1 MLPWLLALAGGA
13 ALLLLLGLF
22 LSSRAMNVRPQS
34 LEASRAWQEQYIDL
48 SWLEKVQKKDYLVSC
63 TDGYLLHV
71 HLLGGTSPSSK
82 MVILSHGYTDN
93 HIGSLKYARMYLQ
106 LGFDV
111 LVYDLRGHGEN
122 APDFCSYAV
131 REGRDLNALIRDTR
145 KRFPGIRFLGI
156 HGESLGGATSI
167 ASLREHPDIDFVV
180 DDCGFSEISS
190 ILKAGMRRLH
200 VPSCFFPV
208 ASLCARLR
216 YGLFFHEM
224 RPIDSLRSNTV
235 PILFIHGLADDFI
248 PPYHSEAM
256 ARANPARSELFLV
269 PGAPH
274 ARSIFTDPEGYA
286 RAVADFLKSLNI
298 PVEDHP

>member
-1 MLPWLLALAGGA
+1 M
-13 ALLLLLGLF
+13 
-22 LSSRAMNVRPQS
+22 
-34 LEASRAWQEQYIDL
+34 DL
-48 SWLEKVQKKDYLVSC
+48 SWLEGVRKEDYLVPC

-71 HLLGGTSPSSK
+71 HLLGGASPSSR

-93 HIGSLKYARMYLQ
+93 HIGSFKYARMYLQ

-122 APDFCSYAV
+122 SPDFCSYAV
-131 REGRDLNALIRDTR
+131 RESRDLNALIQDTR
-145 KRFPGIRFLGI
+145 RRNPGLRFLGI

-190 ILKAGMRRLH
+190 ILKSGMRRLH
-200 VPSCFFPV
+200 IPVCLFPLV
-208 ASLCARLR
+208 SLGARLR

-224 RPIDSLRSNTV
+224 RPIDSLRGNTV
-235 PILFIHGLADDFI
+235 PILFVHGLADDFI
-248 PPYHSEAM
+248 PPCHSETM

-269 PGAPH
+269 PGAAH

-286 RAVADFLKSLNI
+286 RAVAAFLKSLNI
-298 PVEDHP
+298 PVEDLP